1 MNTMKRSTLVGIL
14 FLTTGLILPKTATAE
29 LSPEEIRERLEE
41 IRREKEEAQ
50 ESGGRR
56 DRRSEEESRASRAE
70 TIRRYE
76 QTLEGCD
83 NATGFQKT
91 MCAEAHFSLGRLYY
105 DRARDE
111 FVQAQNEYEE
121 RFAQWQQNPVGD
133 RPSSPRP
140 DYTLSLRTYQEAI
153 EQYPQSDH
161 IPTAYFQIGG
171 IYNLRGEM
179 DSARMAYENIIEER
193 PHHRLANNAHF
204 RIAEIYFNEFSHR
217 DALQHLQKIDMSQL
231 SAINREMAH
240 YRIAESYYNIGD
252 LDRAAKQAG
261 EYIDNVDRGIFPRGD
276 LRSDAMEYMAL
287 AFSDMPDGG
296 AEKALAYFDRN
307 PNRSY
312 EDTVIY
318 EVGFNNFDH
327 GQYEQAILALGTA
340 VERFPNFKDAPL
352 AQMRIVNAHVINKR
366 YEEANAAREELINKY
381 DSGSSWV
388 RNNQGN
394 SVALA
399 KAEEHV
405 QDAIASTAVY
415 YHTEAQKDT
424 TDTGELTADARE
436 KYRNA
441 LAMYNQF
448 IDNYPDEL
456 WRNYQYR
463 FYAGDIYYVLGQYRK
478 AADYYDAVAQADLS
492 QYPEYSAEMGD
503 TTGMSSEMIE
513 ELRREQEENMM
524 DITQEEAGYNAI
536 ASLDKLRENEA
547 EEQGLED
554 DAAYNLTSTQE
565 FLNYAIRYQS
575 RFPDADNAPD
585 VLLLAASTQFDGK
598 DYSAAIE
605 NCQILL
611 ETYEGHEDE
620 ELLWDARKLLADAY
634 SANKEFDLA
643 VRNYNIILD
652 EGQETED
659 IITLAS
665 GTLYKKAQYLDS
677 TGEYQQAANVFRSI
691 KDKYP
696 ASGKIKS
703 QAWFQAGL
711 AFEEMNA
718 YDSAAI
724 TFAELP
730 GLFPDAK
737 LDIRR
742 DAYGRAGQNYA
753 EMEDYISAAEVSYT
767 AAENIGD
774 TANALAFYSTS
785 ADYYDSAGAPER
797 GGEAMVQI
805 YKNFPLNE
813 KTPAALY
820 RAGDFFE
827 NKAENYQR
835 AIAVYTILA
844 EEYPETQE
852 GMDGAYS
859 IGFCYEKMDDTRGK
873 AEAFAEFAKN
883 FTRHR
888 PNQIQALVFATRAY
902 LKLGEDKLAETNVRL
917 ATRIYDE
924 YKEDAAIAP
933 EIGAEAYYTLGQ
945 LHHEKILE
953 YDLSTGSSEKEV
965 EEKIDEIRE
974 LIEPTV
980 EAYTISAE
988 QKIREWVVKSLF
1000 QLARLNYDYA
1010 RMYEE
1015 RKVFGNEEDQ
1025 IVAKAQALKGV
1036 CPGLYDRAVD
1046 NLTRL
1051 IQRATEQDI
1060 RNEHIEKAKELVV
1073 ESGYR
1078 KATLLK
1084 KVGILYRDAPMPEG
1098 LSPEEEQYYMDEL
1111 YNQYLNYYAQAV
1123 PYYEQALQ
1131 TALDLRIGH
1140 NEWVDSIQKEIELV
1154 EIETMG
1160 QITSEYKSIDLDEK
1174 LEEYQQSEEAHQERV
1189 AAVERKTN
1197 EELEQALASIT
1208 RIYNSEM
1215 PIDEKVARL
1224 YDVEEAAREV
1234 IQEEE
1239 EKIQEYRNIL
1249 GLGQNEQ
1256 LDTNNQ

>member
-1 MNTMKRSTLVGIL
+1 MKRSTLVGIL

-50 ESGGRR
+50 ESDAGRR
-56 DRRSEEESRASRAE
+56 GRRSEEESRASRAE

-76 QTLEGCD
+76 QTLDDCD

-91 MCAEAHFSLGRLYY
+91 MCAEAYFSLGRLYY

-121 RFAQWQQNPVGD
+121 RFAEWQENPVGD

-140 DYTLSLRTYQEAI
+140 DYTLALRTYQEAI
-153 EQYPQSDH
+153 ETYPESDH
-161 IPTAYFQIGG
+161 VPNAYFQIGG
-171 IYNLRGEM
+171 IYNLRGEV
-179 DSARMAYENIIEER
+179 DSSLMAFESIIEER
-193 PHHRLANNAHF
+193 PHHRLVNNAHF
-204 RIAEIYFNEFSHR
+204 RIAEIHFNEFRHR
-217 DALQHLQKIDMSQL
+217 DALQHLEKIDMSQL

-252 LDRAAKQAG
+252 LDRAARQSG

-276 LRSDAMEYMAL
+276 LRNDAMEYMAL

-296 AEKALAYFDRN
+296 AEKALDYFDKN
-307 PNRSY
+307 PNRTY

-352 AQMRIVNAHVINKR
+352 AQMRIVNAHIINKR
-366 YEEANAAREELINKY
+366 YEDANAAREELINTY
-381 DSGSSWV
+381 DKDSEWV
-388 RNNQGN
+388 RNNQDN

-399 KAEEHV
+399 EAEEHV

-424 TDTGELTADARE
+424 ADADEVTAEARE

-441 LAMYNQF
+441 LDMYIKF

-463 FYAGDIYYVLGQYRK
+463 FYAGDIYYVLGQYQK

-492 QYPEYSAEMGD
+492 EYPEYSAEMGD

-536 ASLDKLRENEA
+536 ASLDKMRENEA

-554 DAAYNLTSTQE
+554 EEAYNLASTQE

-585 VLLLAASTQFDGK
+585 VLLLAASTQYDGK

-605 NCQILL
+605 NSQILL
-611 ETYEGHEDE
+611 ETYEDHEDE
-620 ELLWDARKLLADAY
+620 ELLWDARRLLADAY

-643 VRNYNIILD
+643 VRNYNILL
-652 EGQETED
+652 EEEED
-659 IITLAS
+659 NDKVINLAS
-665 GTLYKKAQYLDS
+665 GTLFNKAQHLKS
-677 TGEYQQAANVFRSI
+677 TGEHQQAADVFRSI

-696 ASGKIKS
+696 ASEYKEE
-703 QAWFQAGL
+703 AWFEAGL

-724 TFAELP
+724 TFAEIP
-730 GLFPDAK
+730 ELFPEAELK
-737 LDIRR
+737 LRR
-742 DAYGRAGQNYA
+742 NAYGRAGDNYA
-753 EMEDYISAAEVSYT
+753 EQEDYISAAEISYT
-767 AAENIGD
+767 AAENIED
-774 TANALAFYSTS
+774 TADVLGFYSTS

-805 YKNFPLNE
+805 YENFPLNE

-844 EEYPETQE
+844 EEYPESQE
-852 GMDGAYS
+852 GLDGAYS
-859 IGFCYEKMDDTRGK
+859 IGFCYDKMDDTRGK

-883 FTRHR
+883 FTRNR

-902 LKLGEDKLAETNVRL
+902 LELGEDELAETNVRL

-933 EIGAEAYYTLGQ
+933 EIGAEAYYTLAQ

-965 EEKIDEIRE
+965 EEKIDEVRE

-1025 IVAKAQALKGV
+1025 IVAKAEALKGV
-1036 CPGLYDRAVD
+1036 CPGLYDRAVE

-1051 IQRATEQDI
+1051 IQRAAEQDI
-1060 RNEHIEKAKELVV
+1060 RNEYIEDAKELVV

-1111 YNQYLNYYAQAV
+1111 YNQYLNYYAQTV
-1123 PYYEQALQ
+1123 PYYEEALQ
-1131 TALDLRIGH
+1131 TAIDLRIGH

-1154 EIETMG
+1154 EIETME
-1160 QITSEYKSIDLDEK
+1160 QVTSEYKSIDLDEK
-1174 LEEYQQSEEAHQERV
+1174 LEEYEQSEEAHQERV

-1197 EELEQALASIT
+1197 EELEQSLATIT

-1215 PIDEKVARL
+1215 PIDEKISQL
-1224 YDVEEAAREV
+1224 HTLEEEAREV
-1234 IQEEE
+1234 IKEEE
-1239 EKIQEYRNIL
+1239 EKIQEYRDIL
-1249 GLGQNEQ
+1249 GVGQNEQ